1 MRGIME
7 EKAGRDFMT
16 TQKNSGHPESVENG
30 KSGFVEGHHAPKFLT
45 ILLTA
50 LLLCCTPDL
59 FDDPI
64 PIVFFQPVEINLAL
78 PQYTDLNTVGYIYI
92 SGNAGVRGIILHKK
106 NASTYL
112 AFERN
117 CSYQPNQACAT
128 VNVHTSSLF
137 MEDVCCNSTFSWDGL
152 PTGGIAWRPLRQY
165 QTILN
170 GNQLTITDEILN

>member
-1 MRGIME
+1 
-7 EKAGRDFMT
+7 MT
-16 TQKNSGHPESVENG
+16 IPKNSYTCGQ
-30 KSGFVEGHHAPKFLT
+30 KSICTLKPVKGLRVSKAVTIVLT
-45 ILLTA
+45 TFFTFFTS
-50 LLLCCTPDL
+50 CSPDL

-78 PQYTDLNTVGYIYI
+78 PQYINLNTVGYVYV
-92 SGNAGVRGIILHKK
+92 NAGVRGIILHKK
-106 NASTYL
+106 NFNTYL

-128 VNVHTSSLF
+128 VDVHTSNLF
-137 MEDVCCNSTFSWDGL
+137 LQDVCCGSTFNWDGN

-170 GNQLTITDEILN
+170 GNLLTITDEILN

>member
-1 MRGIME
+1 MPGIMG
-7 EKAGRDFMT
+7 EKAERVFMI
-16 TQKNSGHPESVENG
+16 TQINSSHPGSAENCQSGSV
-30 KSGFVEGHHAPKFLT
+30 KSYRAPKFLT

-50 LLLCCTPDL
+50 FLVCCSPDL

-64 PIVFFQPVEINLAL
+64 PIIFFQPIEINLFDL
-78 PQYTDLNTVGYIYI
+78 QYADLNTIGYVYI
-92 SGNAGVRGIILHKK
+92 NSNAGVRGIILHKK

-128 VNVHTSSLF
+128 VNVHTSNLF
-137 MEDVCCNSTFSWDGL
+137 MEDVCCGSTFSWDGL

-170 GNQLTITDEILN
+170 GNLLTITDEILN

>member
-7 EKAGRDFMT
+7 EKAGRVSMT
-16 TQKNSGHPESVENG
+16 ITKNSYTCEQ
-30 KSGFVEGHHAPKFLT
+30 KSTCTLKPVKGLRASKAVTIILT
-45 ILLTA
+45 TFFTY
-50 LLLCCTPDL
+50 CSPDL

-78 PQYTDLNTVGYIYI
+78 PQYANLNTVGYVYV
-92 SGNAGVRGIILHKK
+92 NAGVRGIILHKK
-106 NASTYL
+106 NANTYL

-128 VNVHTSSLF
+128 VDVHTSNLF
-137 MEDVCCNSTFSWDGL
+137 LQDVCCGSTFNWDGN

-170 GNQLTITDEILN
+170 GNLLTITDEILN

>member
-7 EKAGRDFMT
+7 EKAGGDFMII
-16 TQKNSGHPESVENG
+16 QKNNKRTWSVENSWTGFG
-30 KSGFVEGHHAPKFLT
+30 KYFRVSKFLT
-45 ILLTA
+45 IFLTVFFTA
-50 LLLCCTPDL
+50 CSSDL

-78 PQYTDLNTVGYIYI
+78 PQYIDLNTKGYVYI
-92 SGNAGVRGIILHKK
+92 NAGVRGIILHKK
-106 NASTYL
+106 NATTYL

-117 CSYQPNQACAT
+117 CTYQPNQACAT
-128 VNVHTSSLF
+128 VDVHTSNLF
-137 MEDVCCNSTFSWDGL
+137 LQDVCCGSTFNWDGN

-170 GNQLTITDEILN
+170 GNLLTITDEILN